1 MLLSACGASPVEAP
15 LAEDAAI
22 ERGKAAAERLGCGAC
37 HDMPGIDWPKGRTG
51 PSLAGFGD
59 RALIAGSLPNR
70 TARLAEFVRDAPALV
85 PESGMPAVPMQDGEA
100 RDIAAWLSS
109 LRD

>member
-1 MLLSACGASPVEAP
+1 MLLSACGASPIEAP
-15 LAEDAAI
+15 LAEGAAI

-37 HDMPGIDWPKGRTG
+37 HDMPGVDWPKGRTG

-70 TARLAEFVRDAPALV
+70 TTHLAEFIRDAPALV
-85 PESGMPAVPMQDGEA
+85 PESGMPTVPMHDAEA
-100 RDIAAWLSS
+100 GDIAAWLSS

>member
-22 ERGKAAAERLGCGAC
+22 ARGKAAAERLGCGAC
-37 HDMPGIDWPKGRTG
+37 HDMPGIDWPEGRTG

-85 PESGMPAVPMQDGEA
+85 PESGMPAVLMQDGEA

>member
-1 MLLSACGASPVEAP
+1 MLLSACGASPVDAP
-15 LAEDAAI
+15 HAEEAAI

-37 HDMPGIDWPKGRTG
+37 HDMPGVDWPKGRTG

-70 TARLAEFVRDAPALV
+70 TALLAKFIRDAPALV
-85 PESGMPAVPMQDGEA
+85 PESGMPTVPMHDGEA